1 MSTENVGD
9 GIMSN
14 IFTDKVADFV
24 NDRWFEMNVDDFKD
38 WLRTHRETDMVAKV
52 VHDNLDS
59 LEEKWKQEKLDSYP
73 YV

>member
-1 MSTENVGD
+1 MN
-9 GIMSN
+9 
-14 IFTDKVADFV
+14 DKVFDFI

-38 WLRTHRETDMVAKV
+38 WLKTHRQRDDVADRV
-52 VHDNLDS
+52 YLALDY

>member
-1 MSTENVGD
+1 MSHRINDQIFDVINDEWTD
-9 GIMSN
+9 MS
-14 IFTDKVADFV
+14 IEDL
-24 NDRWFEMNVDDFKD
+24 KD
-38 WLRTHRETDMVAKV
+38 WLKTHRETDMVAKV